1 MTAAHDPPVEISALI
16 ERLYN
21 IPLFPEQD
29 SLRGHGDSTEMAAA
43 VTERLT
49 DHHKFF
55 FANSFTKISG

>member
-29 SLRGHGDSTEMAAA
+29 SLRGHGDSAEMAAA
-43 VTERLT
+43 ITERFT
-49 DHHKFF
+49 NHNESR
-55 FANSFTKISG
+55 FAEPAVEISS